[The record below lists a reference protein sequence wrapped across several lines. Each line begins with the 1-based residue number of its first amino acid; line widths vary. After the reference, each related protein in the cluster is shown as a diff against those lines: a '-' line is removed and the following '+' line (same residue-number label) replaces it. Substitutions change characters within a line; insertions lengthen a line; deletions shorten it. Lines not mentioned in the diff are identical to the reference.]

1 MDEKGI
7 RILVSDQI
15 EQVGRDHLENEGF
28 RVDFRPGLSPDVLEE
43 VIPQYD
49 ALVVRSATQVTAGVI
64 EKGAKLRVI
73 GRAGTGVDN
82 IDVPTAT
89 RRGVLVMNTPGGNTV
104 SAAEH
109 TVSMMLALARNIP
122 QAHMSLTGGHWER
135 KKFVGLEVLEKSVGV
150 LGMGKIGREVARRCQ
165 GLGMRVLAYDPLM
178 QADAALKLNVELVNL
193 DELFRRADFITVH
206 TPLTADT
213 RGLINDESL
222 SRCKKGVRIV
232 NCARGGIV
240 DEAALLRGLESGIV
254 GGAALDVFEQ
264 EPPGESPLL
273 RHPRVVVTPHLG
285 ASTEEAQEKV
295 AVQIAVAIADALK
308 GRAYAGVVNASI
320 LHMAINEDVRP
331 FLQLAEKIG
340 RLAGQVVDGKI
351 RRLTVSGEG
360 DLVSGSIELLK
371 AGVLDG
377 VLSHFH
383 PDPVNMINAPV
394 LAAEMGIEVRE
405 LKRGGGKEFL
415 HSLGVVL
422 ETEKD
427 SIDIVG
433 TVFGQSSWRLVK
445 IDGYRIEVNP
455 GGYLLIYRNVDKPGF
470 LARVGSILAET
481 GINIGSVSLG
491 RKKAGETAMTI
502 MSVDDPVPDSVLERL
517 SQLEGVS
524 GLRFVDLR
532 D

>member
-1 MDEKGI
+1 MVEKMI
-7 RILVSDQI
+7 RVLVSDPI
-15 EQVGRDHLENEGF
+15 EQIGQDHLRAEGF
-28 RVDFRPGLSPDVLEE
+28 EVDFRPGLDPGVLEE
-43 VIPQYD
+43 IIPQYD
-49 ALVVRSATQVTAGVI
+49 ALVVRSSTQVTSGVI
-64 EKGAKLRVI
+64 EKGTRLRVI

-82 IDVPTAT
+82 IDVSSAT

-122 QAHMSLTGGHWER
+122 QAHMSLTSGLWER
-135 KKFVGLEVLEKSVGV
+135 KKFVGLEVLEKSVGIV
-150 LGMGKIGREVARRCQ
+150 GMGKIGREVARRCQ
-165 GLGMRVLAYDPLM
+165 GLGMRVVAYDPLM
-178 QADAALKLNVELVNL
+178 QPDAAMKLDVELVNI
-193 DELFRRADFITVH
+193 DELFRRSDFITVH

-213 RGLINDESL
+213 KGLINDTSL

-240 DEAALLRGLESGIV
+240 DEAALLRGLENGIV

-264 EPPGESPLL
+264 EPPGTSPLFA
-273 RHPRVVVTPHLG
+273 HPRVIVTPHLG

-320 LHMAINEDVRP
+320 LQLTINEEVRP
-331 FLQLAEKIG
+331 FLRLAEKIG

-351 RRLTVSGEG
+351 KRITVSGEG
-360 DLVSGSIELLK
+360 DLVSGSIDLLK

-383 PDPVNMINAPV
+383 PDPVNVINAPV

-405 LKRGGGKEFL
+405 LKRGSGKEFL

-422 ETEKD
+422 ETEKGSVD
-427 SIDIVG
+427 VVG

-470 LARVGSILAET
+470 LARVGSILAES
-481 GINIGSVSLG
+481 GVNIGGVSLG

-502 MSVDDPVPDSVLERL
+502 MSVDDPVPDPILKRL
-517 SQLEGVS
+517 SQLDGVS
-524 GLRFVDLR
+524 GLRFVDLGE
-532 D
+532 